1 MSNENSMVTGTPEWR
16 GRISVIGKS
25 ADALNE
31 NSVLIGRYSKKK
43 LPLGL
48 LERSAD
54 VVDEKDVLIGR
65 PE

>member
-1 MSNENSMVTGTPEWR
+1 MSNDNSMVTGTPEWR

-48 LERSAD
+48 LERLAD

>member
-31 NSVLIGRYSKKK
+31 NSVLIGRYLKKK

>member
-1 MSNENSMVTGTPEWR
+1 MSNDNSMVTGTPEWR

-31 NSVLIGRYSKKK
+31 NSVLIGRYLKKK
-43 LPLGL
+43 VRLGVGEKL
-48 LERSAD
+48 AD

>member
-31 NSVLIGRYSKKK
+31 NSVLIGRYLKKK
-43 LPLGL
+43 VRLGV
-48 LERSAD
+48 RGKSAD
-54 VVDEKDVLIGR
+54 VVDKKNVVIGK